1 MNGEEEEGEGGE
13 ENRDDVKWE
22 KEVAGERGGA
32 GVLFER
38 STSDSGVSGERE
50 EEKAMMGSCV
60 TLFKYPPSLSGVLA

>member
-1 MNGEEEEGEGGE
+1 MNGEEEEEGEGGE

-22 KEVAGERGGA
+22 KEVAGGA